1 MDSNLECSDKCFWA
15 ESMRGGVAGRETVGV
30 QVKVD
35 KSCSPVEE
43 LSVTMKMFCSSH
55 ESYVAI
61 GALEMCLVWQ
71 RDGDFNWIEF

>member
-15 ESMRGGVAGRETVGV
+15 ESMRGQVTGREMAGV

-35 KSCSPVEE
+35 NMCSPVEE
-43 LSVTMKMFCSSH
+43 LSVTMEMFCSSR

-71 RDGDFNWIEF
+71 RDSDFNWIEF

>member
-15 ESMRGGVAGRETVGV
+15 ESMRGQVTGREMVGV

-35 KSCSPVEE
+35 NMCSPVEE
-43 LSVTMKMFCSSH
+43 LSVTMEMFCSSC

-71 RDGDFNWIEF
+71 RDSDFNWIEF

>member
-15 ESMRGGVAGRETVGV
+15 ESMRGQVTGREMVGV

-35 KSCSPVEE
+35 NMCSPVEE
-43 LSVTMKMFCSSH
+43 LSVTMEMFCSSR

-71 RDGDFNWIEF
+71 RDSDFNWIEF